1 MSRAA
6 ARIALAASAIVVVT
20 DAAAIVLDG
29 RTAHHV
35 FDGVGALSAGGSSR
49 YLYDYPEPQRSDIL
63 DLLFKP
69 STAAAL
75 HILKV
80 EIGGDAQ
87 STDGS
92 EASHMHTR
100 ADLSC
105 GRGYES
111 WLIAQAKKRNP
122 AILTYGLSW
131 AAPHWVGDGH
141 GNGTG
146 FYSPDNY
153 VYQTKWLECVRSE
166 TNTTVD
172 FMGIWNEKPSAPPDY
187 VVGLR
192 AAMDAAGFAS
202 TRLSVMDNDY
212 SLNNLVAAAVA
223 DPAFAAAFYS
233 VGRHYP
239 CDYPGPAVEQELH
252 KPYWST
258 EDQSAPNDWTGA
270 ACWAR
275 LLNQNYVLMNM
286 TATIAWSL
294 VWAVPTGLPCGG
306 SGMMTAQEPW
316 SGHYSGGDGAGGV
329 PSPTPSLDGP
339 LWTSAHTTQF
349 VAPGWRYLHV
359 PGGGSGFLDAAAGN
373 GSYVTLV
380 PPTDLSAFTLI
391 IEKAA
396 GSCKCTPPGVGVTS
410 DGTATFSVAGGLPG
424 AGTALQVWRTNAT
437 AQFWRDA
444 DIVVASNGT
453 FSVFVPAD
461 SIVTL
466 ASRANA
472 SHGAPSAPIPT
483 PGPFPLPYADDFSS
497 YPEDATPVRFFADQ
511 TGSFAARNGS
521 LAQVV
526 TLDPG
531 PNRWV
536 REDVDP
542 LTLIGDASLGNV
554 TVSVGVTF
562 SAAPNAS
569 GLGQGAFGFT
579 YAQACAR
586 ITDYSGL
593 RNGPPNGYC
602 LGVNATGAW
611 LARAGAELLGAGQL
625 PSPFD
630 PSAPHALVL
639 SVAGAGVLGW
649 VLDGPAALAGAAAAA
664 LPPSPPLLNATSGA
678 FAAGLVGL
686 GCGYHAAAFDNFT
699 LAPAGA

>member
-1 MSRAA
+1 MMLLSAA
-6 ARIALAASAIVVVT
+6 ARVLWAVSLVLVVT
-20 DAAAIVLDG
+20 QAIVLDG
-29 RTAHHV
+29 STAHHV

-49 YLYDYPEPQRSDIL
+49 FLYDYPEPQRSDIL

-100 ADLSC
+100 TDLSC
-105 GRGYES
+105 SRGYEN

-153 VYQTKWLECVRSE
+153 VYQTKWLECVRNE
-166 TNTTVD
+166 TDVTVD
-172 FMGIWNEKPSAPPDY
+172 YIGIWNEKPPAPPDY

-192 AAMDAAGFAS
+192 AAMDAAGFGS
-202 TRLSVMDNDY
+202 TMISVFDNDY
-212 SLNNLVAAAVA
+212 SLKNLVSEAVA
-223 DPAFAAAFYS
+223 DPAFNASFYS

-239 CDYPGPAVEQELH
+239 CDYPGPAIEQVLH
-252 KPYWST
+252 KPYWSS
-258 EDQSAPNDWTGA
+258 EDQSAANDWTGA

-275 LLNQNYVLMNM
+275 LLNQNYVLMNI

-294 VWAVPTGLPCGG
+294 IWSVPVGLPCGG

-316 SGHYSGGDGAGGV
+316 SGHYSGGDGAGG
-329 PSPTPSLDGP
+329 PSATPSLNGP

-359 PGGGSGFLDAAAGN
+359 PGGGSGFLDASMGN

-380 PPTDLSAFTLI
+380 PPADLSAFTLI

-396 GSCKCTPPGVGVTS
+396 GTCKCAPPGVGVTS

-424 AGTALQVWRTNAT
+424 AGTVLQVWRTNET

-444 DIVVASNGT
+444 DVVIAGDNT
-453 FSVFVPAD
+453 FSIFVPSD

-466 ASRANA
+466 SSRANA
-472 SHGAPSAPIPT
+472 SHGVPSAPIPT
-483 PGPFPLPYADDFSS
+483 PGPFPIPYADDFSG
-497 YPEDATPVRFFADQ
+497 YGADATPVRFFADQ
-511 TGSFAARNGS
+511 TGSFAVRNGS
-521 LAQVV
+521 LTQVV
-526 TLDPG
+526 TVDPG

-536 REDVDP
+536 NEDVDP
-542 LTLIGDASLGNV
+542 ITLLGDDSLGNL
-554 TVSVGVTF
+554 TVFVGVAF
-562 SAAPNAS
+562 FAAPNAS

-602 LGVNATGAW
+602 LAVNATGSW
-611 LARAGAELLGAGQL
+611 FARAGSVVIGTGPL
-625 PSPFD
+625 PSSSGSPFD
-630 PSAPHALVL
+630 PSSPHTLVL
-639 SVAGAGVLGW
+639 SLVGANLLGW
-649 VLDGPAALAGAAAAA
+649 VLDGPAVAV
-664 LPPSPPLLNATSGA
+664 LPDLPPLLNVTTGA

-686 GCGYHAAAFDNFT
+686 GCGYHEAAFNNFT
-699 LAPAGA
+699 VVPA